1 MLKIYDKNHNA
12 IGHIVKYKD
21 CKIES
26 EVATGDKTL
35 SFVYLAKHHS
45 LQNEMYVQTKDD
57 EYVIK
62 EVPATT
68 GAFPQIVAVLNL
80 EDLQRDMWQ
89 TFSVADI
96 TIDEAVRTVLAG
108 TGWTIGECNVT
119 KKRNAGMMQVS
130 TLEVIQNLCTAFM
143 CEPVFDTINKT
154 VSFYSQRG
162 EDKGVYFMS
171 GLNLKKLQKKSTSY
185 DYYTRIIPIGQ
196 NNLSIADVNNGQNYL
211 ENYQYS
217 DKILTYIWKD
227 ESYTDAQALM
237 EDAQLKLNDL
247 SKPEVS
253 YSADVRDLAKQKSG
267 YNVLSYNLG
276 DTVTIID
283 QETGT
288 RERQRIKKMV
298 EYPQDPEKNTC
309 EIANTVL
316 TFEEMQQKYQAAINI
331 INNTVTGEGRY
342 TGTINV
348 SDILNFESGIAG
360 SSTISGISNNI
371 TGMQGELAGIKLTL
385 GEVETNYLKVD
396 EAELKY
402 ATIEN
407 LNVVREDVH
416 ELNADYGSF
425 KTATADE
432 FAAHTARIDTV
443 VGDLASY
450 KTTVTDEL
458 IAAKG
463 WMAEGAIGD
472 AQISSVNANKLQSGT
487 IDTALVT
494 IVGSDGRLQ
503 IADNTMQISDAN
515 RVRVQ
520 VGKDSSGDYTLAVW
534 DKAGNLI
541 WDALGAT
548 DKTIQRKIIRDNV
561 IADDA
566 AIQALKIDF
575 QSLDT
580 VLTDQGVTISGTV
593 VQVGSKTLNVALS
606 EQAQINT
613 NYSEQ
618 LTSHSSKIAA
628 NEKAIA
634 LKVSSQTY
642 EKDKTSMESSL
653 QTLESSVNVM
663 DGQITALVQDV
674 TVLQGDYDG
683 LDSRT
688 AKLELDSS
696 NFAVELSSTKKTVS
710 DNYTSLKEYTDSA
723 KASAISTAAS
733 DATTKA
739 DNALAAAK
747 TDATTKAN
755 AALASAMT
763 EIDATN
769 AVVTTH
775 TTTLSKHDTRI
786 TANENAISLKVWSQ
800 DITDAVA
807 GIEVGG
813 RNLLLDS
820 KTLSSKH
827 WYTSENPTIDDDGF
841 SYVRLLNTWNNYI
854 AQTVALEIGKY
865 TFSFYAKAEKNETLE
880 IKDDS
885 LNQYVIASISINDS
899 SWKKYTVTAKITKN
913 TANPR
918 ISFLTRQNTAAI
930 YIKKIKLERGT
941 KATDWTPAP
950 EDVDSA
956 IATVDGKFASYS
968 TTTEMQS
975 AIEIAK
981 SEINLSVSET
991 YTTKTELSSLKTDVS
1006 NAKLGNLVKNGYG
1019 EYLDNT
1025 NFTDGKFTRGDCP
1038 EGCYGYFTN
1047 GATELIP
1054 FDPTAKYDLS
1064 YYCRRNVNASDSD
1077 VNYFSIVPIDI
1088 DGNIINVRN
1097 VISDEF
1103 DGNLYYLSKDLQNG
1117 DTVAYFTDLSKWV
1130 VNTTKAHQRSILIFG
1145 YKDGTGYTYP
1155 DGTYSRK
1162 TYDNVYASNESVDK
1176 TNNTITLTKT
1186 WSGGT
1191 VKAGT
1196 CIGHV
1201 KAGSTYCYFGQQGKL
1216 PNTTDWK
1223 KWSVSVYADANSQN
1237 YEYRRLAYAKNIKIF
1252 LFNNSADYAGIHL
1265 SKTVIDVTA
1274 QSKIT
1279 TLETWKTEASQ
1290 KITKDGIIATVGNYY
1305 AYQSD
1310 LASAENRI
1318 TDAETTIAQQADAI
1332 SLKVSKGDIIST
1344 INQSAEE
1351 VKINAAKITLEGAT
1365 IADSFTATN
1374 LTVTGNS
1381 VFSGKLSGA
1390 TGDFSGKITATSGK
1404 IGDWNIGGSINAT
1417 NSKGNYIYLGA
1428 GTSSNQDVLYVRT
1441 GTDSSSY
1448 KWPII
1453 LRATGEAIFSNATVT
1468 GNITA
1473 TSIKLSDTVSIYKP
1487 STSQYVT
1494 LINQASE
1501 NINLGLM
1508 FSSITTPNIVSTGS
1522 VWAQNTTYGG
1532 QFNAV
1537 SGDYGVMLRNDGNA
1551 FYILLSNAGDQTSF
1565 NALRPLFI
1573 NLTDGKVT
1581 SQTEFWCTCHGV
1593 SGTRRPV
1600 VSASTNG
1607 TRVSYIA
1614 SKTNSSG
1621 THFLTVNGQYGTEGS
1636 TYNSY
1641 NISCTT
1647 SDARLKTNVLDTD
1660 INALAVINQMQIRQ
1674 FNWKEN
1680 GIHQKIGFV
1689 ADELELLDP
1698 ALAIGGGYDEDGV
1711 MDVKSVN
1718 DFYLLGYLTKG
1729 IQELYSAQLSQA
1741 DKLFTHKSQIDYLLD
1756 ENAALKKR
1764 VKELEKQIA

>member
-975 AIEIAK
+975 AIEVAK

-991 YTTKTELSSLKTDVS
+991 YSTKSELKTVS
-1006 NAKLGNLVKNGYG
+1006 
-1019 EYLDNT
+1019 
-1025 NFTDGKFTRGDCP
+1025 
-1038 EGCYGYFTN
+1038 
-1047 GATELIP
+1047 
-1054 FDPTAKYDLS
+1054 
-1064 YYCRRNVNASDSD
+1064 
-1077 VNYFSIVPIDI
+1077 
-1088 DGNIINVRN
+1088 
-1097 VISDEF
+1097 
-1103 DGNLYYLSKDLQNG
+1103 SK
-1117 DTVAYFTDLSKWV
+1117 V
-1130 VNTTKAHQRSILIFG
+1130 
-1145 YKDGTGYTYP
+1145 
-1155 DGTYSRK
+1155 
-1162 TYDNVYASNESVDK
+1162 
-1176 TNNTITLTKT
+1176 
-1186 WSGGT
+1186 
-1191 VKAGT
+1191 
-1196 CIGHV
+1196 
-1201 KAGSTYCYFGQQGKL
+1201 
-1216 PNTTDWK
+1216 
-1223 KWSVSVYADANSQN
+1223 
-1237 YEYRRLAYAKNIKIF
+1237 
-1252 LFNNSADYAGIHL
+1252 
-1265 SKTVIDVTA
+1265 
-1274 QSKIT
+1274 T

>member
-89 TFSVADI
+89 TFSVADT

-185 DYYTRIIPIGQ
+185 DYYTRIIPVGQ
-196 NNLSIADVNNGQNYL
+196 DSLSIADVNDGKNYL

-217 DKILTYIWKD
+217 NKVLTYIWKD

-288 RERQRIKKMV
+288 REKQRIKKMV
-298 EYPQDPEKNTC
+298 EYPQNPEKNTC

-331 INNTVTGEGRY
+331 INNTVTSDGRY

-613 NYSEQ
+613 NYSEK

-723 KASAISTAAS
+723 KASAISAAAS

-813 RNLLLDS
+813 RNLLYETADMPIGNTLSNSARVYGTFLNTIGTGGGLTATEDGIKLTFGSDVNLSIQAPLASFGNVKSGEIITISFTYRGNITNFGSFFFLQKTTPNIQYTGFPSLNNDKEWHEYKHTFSADYANTRTCVSILLFYALKIYDS
-820 KTLSSKH
+820 SYWIEIKRKTL
-827 WYTSENPTIDDDGF
+827 
-841 SYVRLLNTWNNYI
+841 
-854 AQTVALEIGKY
+854 
-865 TFSFYAKAEKNETLE
+865 
-880 IKDDS
+880 
-885 LNQYVIASISINDS
+885 
-899 SWKKYTVTAKITKN
+899 
-913 TANPR
+913 
-918 ISFLTRQNTAAI
+918 
-930 YIKKIKLERGT
+930 KLERGT

-975 AIEIAK
+975 AIEVAK

-991 YTTKTELSSLKTDVS
+991 YTTKTEFDALEIGGRNLLLK
-1006 NAKLGNLVKNGYG
+1006 
-1019 EYLDNT
+1019 
-1025 NFTDGKFTRGDCP
+1025 
-1038 EGCYGYFTN
+1038 
-1047 GATELIP
+1047 
-1054 FDPTAKYDLS
+1054 
-1064 YYCRRNVNASDSD
+1064 SD
-1077 VNYFSIVPIDI
+1077 VEHSNNDYNAATYVPSSPLTAGETYTITI
-1088 DGNIINVRN
+1088 CVTPGTGVEYIQ
-1097 VISDEF
+1097 
-1103 DGNLYYLSKDLQNG
+1103 LYLSTGYANQCALYTTGTDKQIISGTFKSKYSTGREPSVNIRYG
-1117 DTVAYFTDLSKWV
+1117 DIRLYRFPNDGSVTS
-1130 VNTTKAHQRSILIFG
+1130 NTTIHWIKLER
-1145 YKDGTGYTYP
+1145 GTKP
-1155 DGTYSRK
+1155 
-1162 TYDNVYASNESVDK
+1162 
-1176 TNNTITLTKT
+1176 
-1186 WSGGT
+1186 
-1191 VKAGT
+1191 
-1196 CIGHV
+1196 
-1201 KAGSTYCYFGQQGKL
+1201 
-1216 PNTTDWK
+1216 TDWTP
-1223 KWSVSVYADANSQN
+1223 APEDT
-1237 YEYRRLAYAKNIKIF
+1237 
-1252 LFNNSADYAGIHL
+1252 D
-1265 SKTVIDVTA
+1265 
-1274 QSKIT
+1274 SKIT

-1290 KITKDGIIATVGNYY
+1290 QITKDGIIATVGNYY

-1310 LASAENRI
+1310 LASAEIRI

-1332 SLKVSKGDIIST
+1332 ALKVSKGDIIST

-1351 VKINAAKITLEGAT
+1351 VKINATKITLEGAT

-1374 LTVTGNS
+1374 LHITGNS
-1381 VFSGKLSGA
+1381 VFDGALNGATGTFAGSLSAASGTFKGALSGA

-1404 IGDWNIGGSINAT
+1404 IGGWVIASSRI
-1417 NSKGNYIYLGA
+1417 
-1428 GTSSNQDVLYVRT
+1428 TSSETIGIGVKEAGVLLVNESNKPFITAQDANGNSRFVVSRD
-1441 GTDSSSY
+1441 GTV
-1448 KWPII
+1448 I
-1453 LRATGEAIFSNATVT
+1453 ATNATVT
-1468 GNITA
+1468 GDITA
-1473 TSIKLSDTVSIYKP
+1473 NSLAAKCTIYLQNPNNTSAGSSAISYDGAKLI
-1487 STSQYVT
+1487 
-1494 LINQASE
+1494 LN
-1501 NINLGLM
+1501 
-1508 FSSITTPNIVSTGS
+1508 
-1522 VWAQNTTYGG
+1522 
-1532 QFNAV
+1532 
-1537 SGDYGVMLRNDGNA
+1537 GDYGGNQIGNGTINYGPLWVYGSGIELHYSTPYIDFHYGNSTSDYTSRIIEESSGVLAFTGAIRPYGGVITESGSYRKPVGSSNVDGNKCG
-1551 FYILLSNAGDQTSF
+1551 IIKSN
-1565 NALRPLFI
+1565 
-1573 NLTDGKVT
+1573 K
-1581 SQTEFWCTCHGV
+1581 
-1593 SGTRRPV
+1593 
-1600 VSASTNG
+1600 
-1607 TRVSYIA
+1607 
-1614 SKTNSSG
+1614 NSSG
-1621 THFLTVNGQYGTEGS
+1621 TYYFTLGGQWNTAGADFTNK
-1636 TYNSY
+1636 TFTA
-1641 NISCTT
+1641 TT
-1647 SDARLKTNVLDTD
+1647 SDIRLKDNIVDSK
-1660 INALAVINQMQIRQ
+1660 INALSIIDQFKIRE
-1674 FNWKEN
+1674 FDWKDS
-1680 GIHQKIGFV
+1680 GAHQKIGFV
-1689 ADELELLDP
+1689 ADELELLDSG
-1698 ALAIGGGYDEDGV
+1698 LAIGGGWDEDGNI
-1711 MDVKSVN
+1711 DAKGVN
-1718 DFYLLGYLTKG
+1718 EFYLVGYLTKG
-1729 IQELYSAQLSQA
+1729 IQELHAAQLSQA
-1741 DKLFTHKSQIDYLLD
+1741 DELLAHKSQIDYLLD